1 MKDVPNLGPAYS
13 RSDRRRQWTL
23 IAWLVGGF
31 LVAYAYVFISA
42 TASDSEHLS
51 GCQAVVSAVTSRHR
65 LPLSVSE
72 PGSPAIFCDLGVHSH
87 YSRLTTVYTSVVCS
101 TNASKIRLWATS
113 EPTIARL
120 ISRRFWCS
128 SLKRKTGGPGRTQS
142 QAEEADPADRKL
154 PLPRRGSNKSTLIEH
169 STSASL
175 IASVSADRRMV
186 GMVGDKGLEPLTSPV
201 RGCRPN
207 QLR

>member
-13 RSDRRRQWTL
+13 RSDRRRRWTL

-42 TASDSEHLS
+42 TASDSENLS

-65 LPLSVSE
+65 LPISVSE
-72 PGSPAIFCDLGVHSH
+72 PGSPAIFCDLGVHFPFLRTY
-87 YSRLTTVYTSVVCS
+87 YSVYIYGVLDKREQDSVVGNLR
-101 TNASKIRLWATS
+101 TYHRASHIPKILVQ
-113 EPTIARL
+113 
-120 ISRRFWCS
+120 F
-128 SLKRKTGGPGRTQS
+128 LKRKTGGLGRTQS

-175 IASVSADRRMV
+175 IASVSEDARMV

-201 RGCRPN
+201 
-207 QLR
+207 